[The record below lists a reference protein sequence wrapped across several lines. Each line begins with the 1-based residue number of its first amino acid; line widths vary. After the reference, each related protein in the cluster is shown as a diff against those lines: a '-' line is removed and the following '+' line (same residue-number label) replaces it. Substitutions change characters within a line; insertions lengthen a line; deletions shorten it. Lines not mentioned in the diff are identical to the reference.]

1 MRFIAAGF
9 IILIENSLQMG
20 IFYDDQLSVGNTW
33 AWYLSAAPMLSNVL
47 YSKWCGTIAPAL
59 HYIYRDHRY
68 AKKIYLLGLGIGS
81 VLCGSM

>member
-1 MRFIAAGF
+1 MT
-9 IILIENSLQMG
+9 

-59 HYIYRDHRY
+59 YYIYRDHKY
-68 AKKIYLLGLGIGS
+68 ANKIYFLGLGIGAM
-81 VLCGSM
+81 LCGYTQLMMKHQMEKHFVEE